1 MTDLLL
7 CPLSDR
13 GVLTLAGDDRVTFL
27 QGLVSNDVTKAT
39 GEKAIWAALLTPQGK
54 YMHDFFLVEREGTL
68 LIRCEVARM
77 DDLKTRL
84 SRFKLRSKV
93 VLAPGE
99 GWTVAVVPGADAAAA
114 LGLPAEPGA
123 TRILEGGALAF
134 VDPRL
139 AEAGVHLLIPPGA
152 IAPALPRGNGLDWRR
167 RAASLGLP
175 DGAPDMEP
183 DKALLLENGFE
194 ELGGVD
200 FKKGCYMGQELTART
215 KYRGLVKKRLMPI
228 TLTGGEALPTT
239 GSLLRAADGS
249 EAGEVRSVIT
259 GIEEGQGLAVIRLA
273 QFSPG
278 VTLTAE
284 DGGAT
289 VTPIPPDWM
298 VLPEPKPE
306 PKEA

>member
-7 CPLSDR
+7 CPLPER
-13 GVLTLAGDDRVTFL
+13 GVLTLTGDDRVTFL

-39 GEKAIWAALLTPQGK
+39 GETAIWAALLTPQGK
-54 YMHDFFLVEREGTL
+54 YMHDFFLVERDDTL
-68 LIRCEVARM
+68 LIRCETARM

-93 VLAPGE
+93 SLVPGE
-99 GWTVAVVPGADAAAA
+99 GWTVAVLPGEEAAAA

-123 TRILEGGALAF
+123 AKTLEGGALAF

-152 IAPALPRGNGLDWRR
+152 TVPDLPKGTSLDWHR
-167 RAASLGLP
+167 RAAALGLP

-183 DKALLLENGFE
+183 EKALLLENGFD

-239 GSLLRAADGS
+239 GSLLRTPEGA
-249 EAGEVRSVIT
+249 EAGEIRSVV
-259 GIEEGQGLAVIRLA
+259 EGSGTSQGLAVIRLA
-273 QFSPG
+273 HFSPG

-284 DGGAT
+284 DGGASIFP
-289 VTPIPPDWM
+289 TPPAWM
-298 VLPEPKPE
+298 VLPEPKDT
-306 PKEA
+306 

>member
-7 CPLSDR
+7 CPLPER

-39 GEKAIWAALLTPQGK
+39 GERAIWAALLTPQGK
-54 YMHDFFLVEREGTL
+54 YMHDFFLVEREGSL
-68 LIRCEVARM
+68 LIRCEAARM

-84 SRFKLRSKV
+84 SRFKLRSKIT
-93 VLAPGE
+93 LAPGE
-99 GWTVAVVPGADAAAA
+99 GWTVAVVPGAEAAVA
-114 LGLPAEPGA
+114 LGLPAEPGVA
-123 TRILEGGALAF
+123 KTLEGGALAF

-139 AEAGVHLLIPPGA
+139 VEAGVHLLIPPGA
-152 IAPALPRGNGLDWRR
+152 TPPELPKGPPLDWHRQ
-167 RAASLGLP
+167 ATTLGLP

-183 DKALLLENGFE
+183 DKALLLENGFD

-228 TLTGGEALPTT
+228 TLTGGEALPTS
-239 GSLLRAADGS
+239 GSLLRTHDGA
-249 EAGEVRSVIT
+249 EAGEIRSVV
-259 GIEEGQGLAVIRLA
+259 EGAGTSLGLAVIRLA

-278 VTLTAE
+278 VALTAE
-284 DGGAT
+284 EGGAS
-289 VTPIPPDWM
+289 VFPSPPIWM
-298 VLPEPKPE
+298 VLPEPKDR
-306 PKEA
+306 